1 MPSMIKLLEVGQR
14 IAEERKKQGL
24 TQEGLAGLTD
34 MDRSFLS
41 EIENGHK
48 NFSITTLIRISEA
61 LKVDAS
67 FLLENK
73 D

>member
-1 MPSMIKLLEVGQR
+1 MNKLLKIGR
-14 IAEERKKQGL
+14 CISKERKRQGL
-24 TQEGLAGLTD
+24 TQEALAGLTD

-48 NFSITTLIRISEA
+48 NFSITTLLRISEA

-67 FLLENK
+67 FFLEDK
-73 D
+73 G